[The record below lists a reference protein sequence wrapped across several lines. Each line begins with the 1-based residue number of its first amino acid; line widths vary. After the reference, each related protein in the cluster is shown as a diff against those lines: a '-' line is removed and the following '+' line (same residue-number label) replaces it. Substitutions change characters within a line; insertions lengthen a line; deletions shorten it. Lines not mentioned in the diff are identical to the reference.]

1 MLGIA
6 SYFPYHFLIKPQAP
20 PRRHAHTKEGEGL
33 WQSEEEDRD
42 TLKCLPEEIWQ
53 KAQERENMGTVLKG
67 QCLLGTDGKGTKE
80 NSLWKGSKAKEHGVL
95 ERQAEA

>member
-1 MLGIA
+1 MPTQRKG
-6 SYFPYHFLIKPQAP
+6 
-20 PRRHAHTKEGEGL
+20 
-33 WQSEEEDRD
+33 RD
-42 TLKCLPEEIWQ
+42 YGRVKRKTEILLSVVPEEIWQ

-80 NSLWKGSKAKEHGVL
+80 NSLWKGPKAKKHGVL